1 MSNGIIA
8 GLRVALLTA
17 FVASVSGCAH
27 NDIEYN
33 YNIPQ
38 SAADCPSDTAY
49 RSGGANVRDRSG
61 GSNVRDRQGGEVNAY
76 CEALVCPGGE
86 TPGDDEPIIVWHLDA
101 HQQIVARKTCPA
113 T

>member
-1 MSNGIIA
+1 MSKEIIT

-17 FVASVSGCAH
+17 FVASVSGCARH
-27 NDIEYN
+27 DIEYN
-33 YNIPQ
+33 YNIPE
-38 SAADCPSDTAY
+38 SAADCPSETIY

-61 GSNVRDRQGGEVNAY
+61 GSDVRDRQGGDVNAY

-86 TPGDDEPIIVWHLDA
+86 IPGGDMPVMIWHLDE
-101 HQQIVARKTCPA
+101 HNQIIARKTCPA